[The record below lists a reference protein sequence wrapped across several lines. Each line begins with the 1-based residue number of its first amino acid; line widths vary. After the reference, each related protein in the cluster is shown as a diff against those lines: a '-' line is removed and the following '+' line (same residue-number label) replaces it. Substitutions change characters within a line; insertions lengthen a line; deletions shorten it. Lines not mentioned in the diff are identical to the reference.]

1 MSGTLDLPKAPFTPR
16 KQIRPADIYASSPDY
31 TPAEKLKIGTPELL
45 AQAKAEQALEEAP
58 RGKGGKRHMTKSRRR
73 KGGKKTRGRRVTK
86 TRRRSR
92 K

>member
-1 MSGTLDLPKAPFTPR
+1 MSGTLDLPTAPYTPK

-31 TPAEKLKIGTPELL
+31 TPAEKLKISTPDLL
-45 AQAKAEQALEEAP
+45 KRAKDAQALEEVPKA
-58 RGKGGKRHMTKSRRR
+58 KGGKSRRR
-73 KGGKKTRGRRVTK
+73 KGGKKARK